1 MAKEKATAA
10 KKPRKKKAI
19 NPKTAFA
26 VALGERLK
34 AARGDRSLQDVADMT
49 NGFIQARML
58 RNYEGGT
65 EPRFATLLVLAAA
78 LGYKPFELIP
88 SSIYEASAEKDA
100 AKLVSLVG

>member
-1 MAKEKATAA
+1 MAKVKTPAA

-34 AARGDRSLQDVADMT
+34 SARGERSLQDVADMT
-49 NGFIQARML
+49 NGFVQARML
-58 RNYEGGT
+58 RNYEAGT

-78 LGYKPFELIP
+78 LGFKPFELMP
-88 SSIYEASAEKDA
+88 GAIYEASANKDA
-100 AKLVSLVG
+100 AKLVELVG